1 MFKFKLIGRL
11 EVINLFELPDVL
23 RTREGVLVDPYDMI
37 LQERVEY
44 RYCFIYLSFLVLENC
59 YQGVRHS
66 NMAKLCM

>member
-37 LQERVEY
+37 LQEKVEY
-44 RYCFIYLSFLVLENC
+44 RYCLIYLSFLVLENC
-59 YQGVRHS
+59 CQGVRHS